1 MHFSCILNLGN
12 HQFNI
17 KGWGGILISEWFS
30 LGTQSADSIYCINEK
45 KIEYKVLF
53 WGQTNVLIMFFFF
66 LLTHALPSFQ
76 SILDVFFISWEATSR
91 GKINSL
97 LYNGFFPR
105 KMEKVEYYPTGGINK

>member
-53 WGQTNVLIMFFFF
+53 WGQTNVLIMFFFSFDTCSAIISKHSRCF
-66 LLTHALPSFQ
+66 LHFLGGHLK
-76 SILDVFFISWEATSR
+76 
-91 GKINSL
+91 GKD
-97 LYNGFFPR
+97 
-105 KMEKVEYYPTGGINK
+105 K